1 MKVSLLDY
9 LIYGT
14 SFIGVVSLLEQ
25 LGVLKFVASFM
36 KVLP

>member
-14 SFIGVVSLLEQ
+14 SFIGVVSLLGQ
-25 LGVLKFVASFM
+25 LGVLKFIASFM
-36 KVLP
+36 QVMP